1 MISDFDLSLC
11 KVFSLSKDFNFHIN
25 IIHPIIILLIFISGR
40 KMDPSSSSNMSSVK
54 SIVLDLL
61 QTVVS
66 SASSPSSPLSPF
78 SSFSME
84 LEETLAEEILTPS
97 SPSSS
102 ESSDGG
108 PVNLDDST
116 DLDVYED
123 FAVRKP
129 IVREPFIDVNRPQF
143 PNEYVRSY
151 WSESRQCVIWLREGE
166 YDDEFDENIE
176 VLKNGNLHESFSDVA
191 SSSEFESST
200 EEFEETE
207 DGPAPKR
214 PRRSSFKSD
223 SEKLLGDDNEE
234 DEDDYLEN

>member
-25 IIHPIIILLIFISGR
+25 IIHPIIILLIFISDR

-54 SIVLDLL
+54 SIVQDLL

-78 SSFSME
+78 SKRY
-84 LEETLAEEILTPS
+84 EEIEKMLAEVSPPP
-97 SPSSS
+97 SPSSG
-102 ESSDGG
+102 ESSNSD

-123 FAVRKP
+123 FAVKKP

-143 PNEYVRSY
+143 PIKYVRSY

-176 VLKNGNLHESFSDVA
+176 VLKNGNLHESFSDLA
-191 SSSEFESST
+191 SSSEFESSN

-214 PRRSSFKSD
+214 PRRSSSKSD